1 MSVLP
6 LEPLVFS
13 LFLAKL
19 IQENKSVST
28 INSALYRVSWV
39 QKKLGQPQVT
49 DNPFVTQVAD
59 AAPRI
64 LAGPPARKKPL
75 TAADQVM
82 RILSRLVKGSL
93 ADVQAAVI
101 FAMGFFG
108 FLRWDDLSNLAVDDL
123 LFADSHVALFLL
135 ERKNVQFLEG
145 SSVFIASNLRKE

>member
-75 TAADQVM
+75 TADQVM

-135 ERKNVQFLEG
+135 ERKYVQFLEG